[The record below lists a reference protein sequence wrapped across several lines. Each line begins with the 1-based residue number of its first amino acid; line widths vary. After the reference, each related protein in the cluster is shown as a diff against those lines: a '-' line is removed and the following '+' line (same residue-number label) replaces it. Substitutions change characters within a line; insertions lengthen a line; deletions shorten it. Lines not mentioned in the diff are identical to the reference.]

1 MTNKEIFEM
10 FKERY
15 PEIKVDDYRQF
26 CPDFVN
32 GKQTIT
38 IWTDKG
44 DIILYFPKID
54 EDCI

>member
-1 MTNKEIFEM
+1 MTNKEIFEI

-15 PEIKVDDYRQF
+15 PEIKVNDYRQF

-32 GKQTIT
+32 GKQTVT

-44 DIILYFPKID
+44 DIILFFPKEGDIK
-54 EDCI
+54 C